1 MGGIIHVHSSTIFV
15 GGCIGFRTLFVRA
28 VEDFRSFFFHSSQDE
43 LERVKPLKFWLHV
56 PTPPRTLAGKWQ

>member
-1 MGGIIHVHSSTIFV
+1 MDDIIHAYSSIIFV

-43 LERVKPLKFWLHV
+43 PLSFGFMFRLL
-56 PTPPRTLAGKWQ
+56 RAL